1 MAFYI
6 NNSFFFFCILML
18 VDGGRVDML
27 HFYLA
32 TLFFTLVTI
41 HPTFAGPSEL
51 GGQGGQSSPLP
62 HFVRNINKAIITRKL
77 WITIYPLPL

>member
-1 MAFYI
+1 
-6 NNSFFFFCILML
+6 ML

-51 GGQGGQSSPLP
+51 GGQGG

-77 WITIYPLPL
+77 WITIYPPPL